1 MLKCRCI
8 KPCLNWKVGD
18 YPSLLV
24 IGNKYYIDGYI
35 ISYSDFIEYF
45 ERLSVDEQR
54 EYNNDSW

>member
-1 MLKCRCI
+1 MLKCLCI

-45 ERLSVDEQR
+45 QRLSIDEQMR
-54 EYNNDSW
+54 S